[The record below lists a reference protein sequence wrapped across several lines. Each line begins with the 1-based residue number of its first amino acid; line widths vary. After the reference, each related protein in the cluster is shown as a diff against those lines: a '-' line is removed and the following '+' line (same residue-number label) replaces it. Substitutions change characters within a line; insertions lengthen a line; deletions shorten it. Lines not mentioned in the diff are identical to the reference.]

1 MSPVKQ
7 ADERYSSQLNQRMS
21 QTDFKMRII
30 TKKKVSTKLLNPVI
44 VPENLSSVP
53 SDKLSEKPIPQRGLS
68 SKHMRPTP

>member
-7 ADERYSSQLNQRMS
+7 ADEKYSSQLNQRMS

-30 TKKKVSTKLLNPVI
+30 TKKQVSTKLLGPAI

-53 SDKLSEKPIPQRGLS
+53 SD
-68 SKHMRPTP
+68 